1 MSAAPCGHCRQFC
14 VELAGADQ
22 LDFVFGVCGGGTCA
36 PTPLATLL
44 PRQFGPPDLAPPGTH
59 PPLLLGGAVTPL
71 AWTAE
76 AERVVATVSAP
87 LAGAAAAALQAATRA
102 HAPYTGSVAGAAL
115 VWRRQGEEEGENN
128 TTTSAGFTIES
139 AAYNP
144 SLPPLQAALVAAR
157 AAGLNLAAGG
167 VVEGAVLVEVEGAK
181 VRHAPAAAAALAAVA
196 PGVELTVLLAARKA

>member
-14 VELAGADQ
+14 VELAGADD

-44 PRQFGPPDLAPPGTH
+44 PRQFGPCDLAAPGTQ

-87 LAGAAAAALQAATRA
+87 LAGAAAAALEAATRA

-115 VWRRQGEEEGENN
+115 VWRRQEEGENN
-128 TTTSAGFTIES
+128 ATTSAGFTIES

-167 VVEGAVLVEVEGAK
+167 VIEGAVLVEVEGAR
-181 VRHAPAAAAALAAVA
+181 VVHAPAAAAALAAVA
-196 PGVELTVLLAARKA
+196 PGVELTVLLAARKE